1 MKANITIY
9 LTLASCQFLFAQ
21 SLVTGQAGSSTNY
34 ALPVDATEVN
44 NQISNVPDYQFLL
57 SESGNV
63 LSYGPSTCSEQTIG
77 STSSLGL
84 ALQHFYSKE
93 SFDQYKYAFSTMGGI
108 LGAFKKS
115 IEDDYA
121 HLEDDPYGRFAKKGP
136 LLMEQLE
143 GNAAAS
149 YTFTNNCIQ
158 DVNPFVTL
166 TVFKLLLLTEND
178 YVTIDIKLYA
188 EDSEKGSKYSAEK
201 ARQYAVE
208 MIKKIKSLDLSK
220 VN

>member
-1 MKANITIY
+1 
-9 LTLASCQFLFAQ
+9 
-21 SLVTGQAGSSTNY
+21 
-34 ALPVDATEVN
+34 
-44 NQISNVPDYQFLL
+44 
-57 SESGNV
+57 
-63 LSYGPSTCSEQTIG
+63 
-77 STSSLGL
+77 
-84 ALQHFYSKE
+84 
-93 SFDQYKYAFSTMGGI
+93 MGGI

-158 DVNPFVTL
+158 DVNPFVTQ

-178 YVTIDIKLYA
+178 YVTIDIKLYS